1 MQLLRWCYICT
12 AAPAYAKQPGILHN
26 IIGKSYASSKGS
38 FSVHFGGEND
48 TSEEGFIV
56 GCANWS
62 PICQG
67 ISGDLLIGAVRVG
80 GAVSLGNQTLCRVTH
95 RRGVRWTN
103 GGNWWRIP
111 RCGRDFRT
119 RVCQAD
125 SYHRCS
131 WNSHHRWEMRESWRS
146 RRVHSKQPDAWV
158 SNLLWKAENGAVEKG
173 ESFTRGWWHFCPPE
187 AEKHIAKSPTSHRTG
202 KRWKYFNILLF
213 LGLKNY
219 IFFSKTT

>member
-12 AAPAYAKQPGILHN
+12 AAPAYAKQPGMLHN

-125 SYHRCS
+125 SYHRWP

-146 RRVHSKQPDAWV
+146 RRLHSEQPDAWV
-158 SNLLWKAENGAVEKG
+158 SNLLWKAEMEQLRKANRSRGGGGTFVLQKPKSTSPSHQRVTEPAKG
-173 ESFTRGWWHFCPPE
+173 G
-187 AEKHIAKSPTSHRTG
+187 
-202 KRWKYFNILLF
+202 NISIF
-213 LGLKNY
+213 Y
-219 IFFSKTT
+219 FFSD